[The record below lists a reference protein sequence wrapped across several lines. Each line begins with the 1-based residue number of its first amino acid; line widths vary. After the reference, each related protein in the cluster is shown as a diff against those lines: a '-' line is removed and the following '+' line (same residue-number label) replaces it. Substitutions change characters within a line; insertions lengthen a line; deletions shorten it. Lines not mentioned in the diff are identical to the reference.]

1 MKIIFSKNICTN
13 TRLGFEVRI
22 CSNLSVK
29 DITKTLEKA
38 AMEDHTNNDMF
49 AGDTAQ

>member
-1 MKIIFSKNICTN
+1 MNS
-13 TRLGFEVRI
+13 RLGFEVRI

-38 AMEDHTNNDMF
+38 AMEDHTNSDMF
-49 AGDTAQ
+49 AGETVQIICRLQFSA